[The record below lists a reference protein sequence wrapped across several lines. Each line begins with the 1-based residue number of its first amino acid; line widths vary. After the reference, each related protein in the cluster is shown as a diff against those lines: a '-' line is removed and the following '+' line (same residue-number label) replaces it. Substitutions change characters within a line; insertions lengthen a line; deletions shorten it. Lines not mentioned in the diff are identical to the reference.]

1 MSRRIFAVLKNG
13 KMPTEKEFLNFTDRY
28 LGIWEYSSLFFIN
41 RYEIKGEQFVD
52 GLETV
57 LYSEHELDNQSL
69 DWEFIDITDTHI
81 G

>member
-1 MSRRIFAVLKNG
+1 MSNKIFAVRKNG
-13 KMPTEKEFLNFTDRY
+13 KMPTEKEFLNFTDIY

-41 RYEIKGEQFVD
+41 RHEIEGEQFVD

-57 LYSEHELDNQSL
+57 LYSEHELDDKSL
-69 DWEFIDITDTHI
+69 DWEFIDITETYL